1 MLWSRGRDSICECGT
16 VDVQSRRH
24 AFAFGAQRARYERKA
39 ARSGNRE
46 ACETHPGKRSG
57 RFCHPPARAPSLSP
71 FLPESANR
79 QRATMQTPQGL
90 DATHGSE
97 LFPVKR
103 PRSVFHE
110 QVRRTPSAGLG
121 LFRVQQGLNVLR
133 SPAGSSPGDSMMRW
147 VASVLPLSTTTSFQN
162 RTFGGGAGRPLLGS
176 TSMTAS
182 ARRCDVR
189 SRTTRPVLSRA
200 SPTPDNGGY
209 DPPGEADRQRCRLL
223 RVDREPPHDPAGGYV
238 WFVLFCH
245 SITGSLELRVQGG
258 AQ

>member
-1 MLWSRGRDSICECGT
+1 MTCYGLAVAAAQLPSCQDARICECGT
-16 VDVQSRRH
+16 ADVQSRRH
-24 AFAFGAQRARYERKA
+24 AFAFGAQRARYERRA

-46 ACETHPGKRSG
+46 ACETHPGKRSR

-71 FLPESANR
+71 FLPESAKR
-79 QRATMQTPQGL
+79 QRATTHTPQGL

-110 QVRRTPSAGLG
+110 QVRRTPSAGPWSFPG
-121 LFRVQQGLNVLR
+121 
-133 SPAGSSPGDSMMRW
+133 PARFECTALPGGEVAAGDSMMRW
-147 VASVLPLSTTTSFQN
+147 VASVLPLSTTTSFQR

-200 SPTPDNGGY
+200 SPSPV
-209 DPPGEADRQRCRLL
+209 AVR
-223 RVDREPPHDPAGGYV
+223 
-238 WFVLFCH
+238 W
-245 SITGSLELRVQGG
+245 
-258 AQ
+258 